1 MQRLLLV
8 LLVASA
14 LTACGENTA
23 NYFPLDSDQTLTYDV
38 SRTRSGDTSREKM
51 LLRVAGPVIIKGR
64 EVYRAF
70 SASGVQQLLQQDER
84 GILEVGY
91 QTPDEVRFFAEPVRL
106 LPDPLTVGSEWQA
119 PMTTHLL
126 DWRKHSLE
134 KAGRQYQKTFAGH
147 FKCERLDATIETP
160 AGTFSNV
167 ARITGRADKT
177 IDYGSIQEQA
187 VIHIE
192 LTRWYAPGVGLIKSQ
207 RREYADSREFNP
219 GKATRVLERID

>member
-8 LLVASA
+8 LF
-14 LTACGENTA
+14 TAAGLAACSEPGD
-23 NYFPLDSDQTLTYDV
+23 NYLPLDSDQTLTYDV

-51 LLRVAGPVIIKGR
+51 LLRLAGRVTIEGR
-64 EVYRAF
+64 EVYRVF
-70 SASGVQQLLQQDER
+70 SASGMQRLLQRDKR

-91 QTPDEVRFFAEPVRL
+91 RTPDEVVFFDQPLLL
-106 LPDPLTVGSEWQA
+106 LPHPLTAGKQWQA
-119 PMTTHLL
+119 PITTHLL

-134 KAGRQYQKTFAGH
+134 KAGRQYQNTFNGH
-147 FKCERLDATIETP
+147 FECETLAATVETP

-187 VIHIE
+187 VIHVE

-219 GKATRVLERID
+219 GEATRVLERID